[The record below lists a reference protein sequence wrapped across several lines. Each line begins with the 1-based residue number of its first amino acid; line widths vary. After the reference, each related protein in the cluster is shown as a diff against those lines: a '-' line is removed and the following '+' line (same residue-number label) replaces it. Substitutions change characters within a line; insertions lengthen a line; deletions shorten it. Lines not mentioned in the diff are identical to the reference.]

1 MSFSQEAPSLIQYS
15 CERCKT
21 RFVLPPSSR
30 KLGIGGRLRAFSTGV
45 ARAFR
50 MHESIG
56 ESYEAARRQRLA
68 KMDDEAYQAFVQ
80 SFRFCHECRQ
90 FVCNDCWSASR
101 RSCLTCADK
110 AMTSLPKARP
120 PFAPTG
126 PDIPRPIVATAPPRK
141 GHLRRDIALLA
152 LTLCI
157 VLVAIEGGVLLLNAT
172 TGGVAAVPTPNF
184 TPIVVSSASA
194 TPTATPAPTPTPVP
208 TPTVAPVLTPSP
220 SPSPSA
226 TPTPTATATPT
237 PAPTP
242 VPTVRRTATPTLP
255 PLTSVKI
262 ACTATPGG
270 GTAFPYTLKCS
281 ETSTRLAGDKLQWYF
296 NGVLET
302 AATTLTVKP
311 ADHTSGQS
319 VWLYVTR
326 VGYPTPVRSN
336 VVAINANGTW
346 P

>member
-21 RFVLPPSSR
+21 RFVLPASSR
-30 KLGIGGRLRAFSTGV
+30 KLGVGGRIRAFSTAIG
-45 ARAFR
+45 RAFR

-56 ESYEAARRQRLA
+56 ESYEAASRQRLA

-110 AMTSLPKARP
+110 AMTGLPTVRP

-141 GHLRRDIALLA
+141 GHLRRDLALLA

-157 VLVAIEGGVLLLNAT
+157 VLVAIEGGFLLLNAT
-172 TGGVAAVPTPNF
+172 TGGTAAGPTSNY
-184 TPIVVSSASA
+184 TPIVVSSATA
-194 TPTATPAPTPTPVP
+194 TPTATLAPTGTPLP
-208 TPTVAPVLTPSP
+208 SPTVAPVLTPSP
-220 SPSPSA
+220 GPTPSP
-226 TPTPTATATPT
+226 TPAPTATATPT
-237 PAPTP
+237 RAPTP

-255 PLTSVKI
+255 PLTAVKI
-262 ACTATPGG
+262 VCAATPDS
-270 GTAFPYTLKCS
+270 GTGPYTLKCS
-281 ETSTRLAGDKLQWYF
+281 EQTTRLAGDKLQWYF
-296 NGVLET
+296 NGELIT
-302 AATTLTVKP
+302 TATTLTVTNP
-311 ADHTSGQS
+311 GWTANQS
-319 VWLYVTR
+319 VWLDVTR
-326 VGYPTPVRSN
+326 VGYPQPVMSN
-336 VVAINANGTW
+336 VVSSNAVTGIW